1 VSKLSRAKIHNPKDP
16 AADLSSMLVQVIG
29 AIFALME
36 QHQHVWMARG
46 GSQAVPLFGFQY
58 GVGVEPIHVNV
69 ERMVG
74 NFRQGLTDL
83 EPIWR
88 QMLTAE
94 NFEGL
99 LPLKDCALQAF
110 RISDDLWARLI
121 YDAAVSSRQRILPQ
135 EHLLKA
141 MTPLYLGRTASF
153 VLETQGLTSVEAE
166 ERIEALCMQ
175 FEKYKPYLLE
185 QWQSQKETLP
195 SGTEESKP

>member
-1 VSKLSRAKIHNPKDP
+1 
-16 AADLSSMLVQVIG
+16 
-29 AIFALME
+29 
-36 QHQHVWMARG
+36 
-46 GSQAVPLFGFQY
+46 
-58 GVGVEPIHVNV
+58 
-69 ERMVG
+69 
-74 NFRQGLTDL
+74 
-83 EPIWR
+83 
-88 QMLTAE
+88 MLTAE

-166 ERIEALCMQ
+166 ERIEALCVQ

-185 QWQSQKETLP
+185 QWQSQKEALP
-195 SGTEESKP
+195 SGTEEIKP